1 MRAASLVPAAVA
13 AAVRL
18 ELDTYDLVVIHIFPR
33 GRGSLVPRSAAAAA
47 AAAVSTS
54 SAAHVVDD
62 GHVVGKVADIVV
74 LLAFRYLAVDLWE
87 GIKSGF

>member
-33 GRGSLVPRSAAAAA
+33 GRGSLVPRSA

>member
-33 GRGSLVPRSAAAAA
+33 GRGSLVPRSAAA